1 MDCRIIYVDD
11 SYLPYYPCPPL
22 EKEDNALAL
31 IYFDLAVIS
40 VHDIKEVQS
49 LMTLQFEL
57 SLKWRDP
64 RVTFLNLKQQEYLNR
79 LGPNDVSQI
88 WYHIN

>member
-22 EKEDNALAL
+22 KKDENALAL
-31 IYFDLAVIS
+31 IHFDLDVIS

-57 SLKWRDP
+57 SLKLRDP
-64 RVTFLNLKQQEYLNR
+64 
-79 LGPNDVSQI
+79 
-88 WYHIN
+88 